1 MKRKTSITKIAGIL
15 TVLAMVWGGVACKQT
30 TEPEAPVEKTKY
42 TISFDSGV
50 KSITVEEGTAA
61 TKPTDPEKTG
71 YTFGGWLNGKAAYD
85 WTQPVTSNLS
95 LTAKWTAIKYT
106 ITYLPEGVKTDNP
119 TNYTIETETFA
130 LTNPTNQPVEGKPYF
145 VAWHN
150 GKKPAEGEWAI
161 VDSIIKGT
169 TGNKT
174 FYAEF
179 SAEESCVVKFMSGT
193 TEVEST
199 KVKKGDKITLPNDFE
214 KYSLF
219 SDADCTEAFDTN
231 TAITADTT
239 IYVKLKTFTI
249 SYKVLPFDE
258 VSPVEGKTNGT
269 MTVEYGKVFTDEEI
283 NALAEVIDGYAYKGV
298 FTDKACTVPF
308 DNTQA
313 ITSNLTVYV
322 LYEKVVEETA
332 TQTWTPFGTLTLA
345 ENKWESD
352 GVANGNY
359 QATLS
364 VLPAD
369 YQAKTGDVIRIKLK
383 GTSNKDLDNF
393 QVCLIDNGENTN
405 GQGSWGYVPIS
416 DYIPIAEKVVADEAF
431 DFTVNIPVKKD
442 SSQAGSSYCKI
453 SLQAGTWTSDDSES
467 RVLTLDMP
475 DVLSLDVKS
484 LTNGYGT
491 IVSVNDDGSVTLKA
505 DNNKYGQAGI
515 QLGGCQDLSDYS
527 KLKIEYTASA
537 QIQVKFGTT
546 ANLYGAATTI
556 SYPDAVETKTL
567 KEIDISEKV
576 KNAVYSIMVGPNG
589 DDSTT
594 MTIYSITLEK

>member
-1 MKRKTSITKIAGIL
+1 M
-15 TVLAMVWGGVACKQT
+15 GGVACKQT

-106 ITYLPEGVKTDNP
+106 ITYLPEGVKSDNP
-119 TNYTIETETFA
+119 TTYTIETETFA
-130 LTNPTNQPVEGKPYF
+130 LTDPTNQPVEGKPYF

-161 VDSIIKGT
+161 VDSIKKGT

-258 VSPVEGKTNGT
+258 VYPVEGETNGT

-313 ITSNLTVYV
+313 ITSDLTVYV
-322 LYEKVVEETA
+322 LYEEVVEEDPTKAALATTLEFNKEYTGYLEFTYGNVNSGDGWQNVTA
-332 TQTWTPFGTLTLA
+332 SGIYLNLPKDSLA
-345 ENKWESD
+345 ENGTVKVVYSISGISENATSVTTQGVFDNWGWKDTIYSTADGTEIVKTWTITAEGITTMADSDYASFKIVPQYGKADCANFVGTKIKVVVSNLKVTYTPPRTLVADGEPVEIEFDQWGNMAESAFEGYSDDDVLILTYTIEGSVD
-352 GVANGNY
+352 GVVGWGCGKISSY
-359 QATLS
+359 
-364 VLPAD
+364 
-369 YQAKTGDVIRIKLK
+369 GDSTK
-383 GTSNKDLDNF
+383 GKD
-393 QVCLIDNGENTN
+393 
-405 GQGSWGYVPIS
+405 
-416 DYIPIAEKVVADEAF
+416 
-431 DFTVNIPVKKD
+431 IPVK
-442 SSQAGSSYCKI
+442 
-453 SLQAGTWTSDDSES
+453 
-467 RVLTLDMP
+467 
-475 DVLSLDVKS
+475 
-484 LTNGYGT
+484 
-491 IVSVNDDGSVTLKA
+491 
-505 DNNKYGQAGI
+505 
-515 QLGGCQDLSDYS
+515 QLG
-527 KLKIEYTASA
+527 EN
-537 QIQVKFGTT
+537 VF
-546 ANLYGAATTI
+546 TI
-556 SYPDAVETKTL
+556 SYAEFKDWLPIKHPEYNITGLNWNMYKQGSATPTRVSAKMQ
-567 KEIDISEKV
+567 KMKV
-576 KNAVYSIMVGPNG
+576 Q
-589 DDSTT
+589 
-594 MTIYSITLEK
+594 E